1 MKSFIRNRT
10 SLRRIIFMNKDL
22 KFTDSEETIKPG
34 ERVIIE
40 FNFPQNLNFVGR
52 ADKVLEKIIK
62 ENDGMIKRA
71 D

>member
-1 MKSFIRNRT
+1 
-10 SLRRIIFMNKDL
+10 MNSDM

-40 FNFPQNLNFVGR
+40 FDFPENLSFVGR

-62 ENDGMIKRA
+62 ENDGMIKKS
-71 D
+71 DQ